1 MFGVVV
7 VGRSGFLISSQSSD
21 IHCGNCLLEAWCFLW
36 PTGLP
41 CSGGVRTGVSLQA
54 FEAQPHIRLLWL
66 RPAPQDGLLSQGG
79 QPPLLLQVCCF
90 FWKEQTFC
98 YSCSQQCGPAGLG
111 GEALGREGRSLS

>member
-1 MFGVVV
+1 VVIVELQAVFQSLSLWSAFFAPDQVHTVAWLGVVV
-7 VGRSGFLISSQSSD
+7 VGWSGFLISSQSSD
-21 IHCGNCLLEAWCFLW
+21 IHCVNCLLEAWCFLW

-66 RPAPQDGLLSQGG
+66 RPARQDGLLSQGG

-90 FWKEQTFC
+90 F
-98 YSCSQQCGPAGLG
+98 
-111 GEALGREGRSLS
+111 